1 MVIETLLLGLILAL
15 LFAELTDISP
25 GGIIVPGYIALHL
38 DRPWR
43 VLATLGAA
51 FLCLL
56 LYKLLARYLLLYGR
70 RRFVLLLIAGAVV
83 AQAWALALPG
93 LFAAPV
99 EIRVIGWVVPGILAN
114 SLLRQKPLPVLGAL
128 AAVSVLTYFA
138 VRLVSGL

>member
-1 MVIETLLLGLILAL
+1 MVIETLLLGLVLAL

-83 AQAWALALPG
+83 AQAWALAAPG
-93 LFAAPV
+93 LFLPAV
-99 EIRVIGWVVPGILAN
+99 GIRVIGWVVPGILAN

-128 AAVSVLTYFA
+128 AVVSVLTYFA
-138 VRLVSGL
+138 ARLVSGL

>member
-56 LYKLLARYLLLYGR
+56 LYKLLARYFLVYGR

-83 AQAWALALPG
+83 AQAWALAAPG
-93 LFAAPV
+93 LFSPAA

>member
-1 MVIETLLLGLILAL
+1 MVIETLLLGLVLAL

-83 AQAWALALPG
+83 AQAWALAAPG
-93 LFAAPV
+93 LFSPAV

-128 AAVSVLTYFA
+128 AVVSVLTYFA
-138 VRLVSGL
+138 ARLVSGL